1 MNADQ
6 TGIFTIRHTQCVFF
20 LVQGEAVRN
29 VERPGMNIQQF
40 AIGVEFE
47 NPLVA
52 ITVRDEE
59 DARRRDG
66 HISRLAE
73 MFITRP
79 GDKGLAQ
86 C

>member
-1 MNADQ
+1 
-6 TGIFTIRHTQCVFF
+6 
-20 LVQGEAVRN
+20 
-29 VERPGMNIQQF
+29 MNIQQF

-47 NPLVA
+47 YSLVA

-73 MFITRP
+73 MFVIRS
-79 GDKGLAQ
+79 GDKGLSQRQAWDVTTFGELKIIANI
-86 C
+86 